1 MLIKKSTTIVV
12 NKLTKMKSNI
22 LSQSIQSTLNIV
34 FQTIGLE
41 NEEFSLDQYKKLKS
55 KNSGAELASKLGLNE
70 HMLVEFEE
78 AVKQFYTHQDNPEKN
93 RLSCLRAGLWLET
106 VTKNLNIPFEFES
119 ALSTEDQAIKQV
131 RALELI
137 IRDVITEQLGGTEN
151 VILKLQELFKQ
162 DVIDKWLKSADNTGI
177 LSGTTFSEL
186 SNVFLDKNIFKSFEE
201 IFQSS
206 SIELTKSTRES
217 IRYILED
224 IRVIRN
230 AIAHNKKVSKV
241 QIEALNEYYKAIAEI
256 LSKANKTQ
264 VNPENYLDLSKS
276 NMEAYLNSLK
286 EDNKEIS
293 TSIIQ
298 IKETV
303 SDIKTDTTEILQ
315 DSKDN
320 KKRNL
325 LIIVGV
331 AVLILIGL
339 STLFLQQKQTSNTA
353 EMGSDL
359 KEVKEI
365 VKGDGEIKN
374 MSSSEDLSA
383 TKNLNNRT
391 KNANAKRIAIIY
403 FENSGGD
410 PALEKLKKGLADML
424 ITDLSSIN
432 MLAIVDRSQI
442 ENLIKEQ
449 KLNNSKSF
457 DPATA
462 SKLGKLLGA
471 QIILTGGYFEM
482 MGSLRLDARF
492 IDVETGK
499 ILKADGVDGQTSNF
513 FKIQK
518 QLAWKIINTL
528 DVKISAAEK
537 KSMELNEKS
546 KALSFEDANLYS
558 KALDYYDKGDNVK
571 AKDLLGK
578 VVSKYPAFVPAKNLI
593 SKIK

>member
-1 MLIKKSTTIVV
+1 
-12 NKLTKMKSNI
+12 MKNNI
-22 LSQSIQSTLNIV
+22 LKTSIQSSLNNV
-34 FQTIGLE
+34 FQAINSE
-41 NEEFSLDQYKKLKS
+41 NQEFTLDLYRKYKS
-55 KNSGAELASKLGLNE
+55 KISGAVIASKLSISDQ
-70 HMLVEFEE
+70 MLVEFEE
-78 AVKQFYTHQDNPEKN
+78 AIKQFYAHQDNLEKI
-93 RLSCLRAGLWLET
+93 RLACFRVGLWLET
-106 VTKNLNIPFEFES
+106 ITKNLKIPFEFEA
-119 ALSTEDQAIKQV
+119 ALSSEELAIKQV
-131 RALELI
+131 RALELL

-151 VILKLQELFKQ
+151 VIFELKELFKQ

-186 SNVFLDKNIFKSFEE
+186 SNIFLDKNIFKSIEE

-217 IRYILED
+217 IRFILED
-224 IRVIRN
+224 VRVIRN
-230 AIAHNKKVSKV
+230 AIAHNKKVSNV
-241 QIEALNEYYKAIAEI
+241 QIEALNEYYKTIATI
-256 LSKANKTQ
+256 LEKAPKTGI
-264 VNPENYLDLSKS
+264 NPGNYLDLSKS
-276 NMEAYLNSLK
+276 NMESFLTSLK

-293 TSIIQ
+293 LSINQ

-325 LIIVGV
+325 LIIIGV
-331 AVLILIGL
+331 AILLVLGI
-339 STLFLQQKQTSNTA
+339 STLYLQNQQTASTNA
-353 EMGSDL
+353 MGSDL

-374 MSSSEDLSA
+374 MSSSADLTA
-383 TKNLNNRT
+383 TKDLNNRT

-410 PALEKLKKGLADML
+410 SNLEKLKKGLADML
-424 ITDLSSIN
+424 ITDLSNIN
-432 MLAIVDRSQI
+432 MLSIVERSQI

-449 KLNNSKSF
+449 KLSNSKNF
-457 DPATA
+457 DASTA
-462 SKLGKLLGA
+462 SKIGKLLGA

-499 ILKADGVDGQTSNF
+499 ILKSDGVDGQTSNF

-518 QLAWKIINTL
+518 QLSWKIINTL
-528 DVKISAAEK
+528 DIKISEAEK
-537 KSMELNEKS
+537 KSLGLSEKS
-546 KALSFEDANLYS
+546 KAISFDDANLYS
-558 KALDYYDKGDNVK
+558 KALDYYDKGDNIK
-571 AKDLLGK
+571 SKELLNK
-578 VVSKYPAFVPAKNLI
+578 IVSRYPSFNPAKNLI